1 MLGGIQVENLVK
13 EFRTF
18 ERREGLWG
26 ALQNLVVREYK
37 TVRAVDGIAFEI
49 RPGEMVGYIGPNGA
63 GKSTTIKMLT
73 GILVPTAGSVRA
85 NGFVPLTER
94 ARYTRTIG
102 AVFGQRTQLWWDIA
116 VVESFRLLKK
126 IYGVSDADYAARMKQ
141 FDEVLEIGR
150 YLHTPVRKLSLGERM
165 RCDMA
170 AALLHNPPLLF
181 LDEPTIG
188 LDIVAKESIR
198 AFLKHVNRDFGTTV
212 LLTTHDL
219 SDIEELCPRLMIID
233 KGRLLFDGGLAGL
246 KRQLWREATIKF
258 DLKDR
263 EQAERFERIEIPG
276 VRSEKL
282 DGMTYR
288 LSFEH
293 AQHSTAEII
302 RQVVTA
308 ATVLD
313 IVIEEQSI
321 EEVVR
326 TIYTGGLVP
335 EPSVLGS
342 PRVLAHRLPQHAGV
356 PAALLHRHH

>member
-1 MLGGIQVENLVK
+1 MRGAIQVENLVK

-37 TVRAVDGIAFEI
+37 TARAVDGITFQI

-85 NGFVPLTER
+85 NGFVPLADR
-94 ARYTRTIG
+94 ARYARTIG

-126 IYGVSDADYAARMKQ
+126 IYGVSDSDYTARMKQ

-165 RCDMA
+165 RCDVA

-198 AFLKHVNRDFGTTV
+198 SFLKRINREFGTTV

-219 SDIEELCPRLMIID
+219 SDIEELCPRLMMID
-233 KGRLLFDGGLAGL
+233 KGRLLFDGALADL
-246 KRQLWREATIKF
+246 KHQLWREATIKF

-263 EQAERFERIEIPG
+263 EQAERFERLEIPG

-282 DGMTYR
+282 GDMTYR
-288 LSFEH
+288 LSFDH
-293 AQHSTAEII
+293 AEHSTAEII

-308 ATVLD
+308 VVVLD
-313 IVIEEQSI
+313 IVIEDQSI

-326 TIYTGGLVP
+326 TIYLGGLVP
-335 EPSVLGS
+335 ESGC
-342 PRVLAHRLPQHAGV
+342 HR
-356 PAALLHRHH
+356 

>member
-1 MLGGIQVENLVK
+1 MRGSIQVENLVK

-37 TVRAVDGIAFEI
+37 TLRAVDGITFEI
-49 RPGEMVGYIGPNGA
+49 RPAEMVGYIGPNGA

-73 GILVPTAGSVRA
+73 GILVPSAGTVRA
-85 NGFVPLTER
+85 NDFVPLTER
-94 ARYTRTIG
+94 SRYARTIG

-126 IYGVSDADYAARMKQ
+126 IYGVSDADYAARMAQ
-141 FDEVLEIGR
+141 FDEVLELGR

-188 LDIVAKESIR
+188 LDIVAKENIR
-198 AFLKHVNRDFGTTV
+198 SFLKRVNREFGTTV

-246 KRQLWREATIKF
+246 KRQLWREATVKF

-263 EQAERFERIEIPG
+263 EQAERFERLEIPG
-276 VRSEKL
+276 VRREKL
-282 DGMTYR
+282 AEMTYR

-302 RQVVTA
+302 RQAVNA
-308 ATVLD
+308 AVVLD
-313 IVIEEQSI
+313 IAIEEQSI

-335 EPSVLGS
+335 ESDRC
-342 PRVLAHRLPQHAGV
+342 PR
-356 PAALLHRHH
+356 

>member
-1 MLGGIQVENLVK
+1 VLGAIAVDNLVK
-13 EFRTF
+13 EFRSF

-26 ALQNLVVREYK
+26 ALANLFVREYK
-37 TVRAVDGIAFEI
+37 TVRAVDRISFRIE
-49 RPGEMVGYIGPNGA
+49 PGEMVGYIGPNGA

-73 GILVPTAGSVRA
+73 GILVPSGGSVRA
-85 NGFVPLTER
+85 NGFLPLTER
-94 ARYTRTIG
+94 ARYARTIG

-126 IYGVSDADYAARMKQ
+126 IYGVPDADYAARMKQ

-198 AFLKHVNRDFGTTV
+198 SFLKHINRDFGTTV

-233 KGRLLFDGGLAGL
+233 HGRLLFDGGLAGL
-246 KRQLWREATIKF
+246 KQRFWHDATVRF

-263 EQAERFERIEIPG
+263 EQAERIERLEIAG
-276 VRSEKL
+276 VRREKIGGL
-282 DGMTYR
+282 SYR
-288 LSFEH
+288 LSFERAEH
-293 AQHSTAEII
+293 ATAEII
-302 RQVVTA
+302 RQVLNTA
-308 ATVLD
+308 EVVD
-313 IVIEEQSI
+313 IAIEEQSI

-326 TIYTGGLVP
+326 TIYLGGL
-335 EPSVLGS
+335 
-342 PRVLAHRLPQHAGV
+342 
-356 PAALLHRHH
+356 AAESAQCNP